1 MTNNERLL
9 TMISKLSDLINQ
21 TQSIDF
27 VLSSIVKTSKFE
39 DLARSYRLRNF
50 DFDCQEI
57 RNQSAIVKCFQDR
70 LEIYQT
76 AEDYLVRH
84 LATIWIPKVGKPSV
98 TTYSEE
104 GIIDREDFIN
114 DLRQILS

>member
-1 MTNNERLL
+1 MF
-9 TMISKLSDLINQ
+9 SKISDLINQ

-70 LEIYQT
+70 LEIYQIP
-76 AEDYLVRH
+76 AETTLFRH
-84 LATIWIPKVGKPSV
+84 IATICLPKVGKPYV
-98 TTYSEE
+98 TTYSEDDL
-104 GIIDREDFIN
+104 IDREDFIEH
-114 DLRQILS
+114 LSQILS

>member
-1 MTNNERLL
+1 MF
-9 TMISKLSDLINQ
+9 SKLSDLISHNQ
-21 TQSIDF
+21 STDQVIR
-27 VLSSIVKTSKFE
+27 SIVSTSKFE
-39 DLARSYRLRNF
+39 DLAKSYRLCNF
-50 DFDCQEI
+50 VFDRKDI
-57 RNQSAIVKCFQDR
+57 SNRTAHVKCFHDR

-114 DLRQILS
+114 DLHQILS

>member
-1 MTNNERLL
+1 MF
-9 TMISKLSDLINQ
+9 SKISDLINQ

-39 DLARSYRLRNF
+39 DLARSYRLCNF

-70 LEIYQT
+70 LEIYQIP
-76 AEDYLVRH
+76 AETTLFRH
-84 LATIWIPKVGKPSV
+84 IATICLPKVGKPYV
-98 TTYSEE
+98 TTYSEDDL
-104 GIIDREDFIN
+104 IDRENFIEH
-114 DLRQILS
+114 LRQILS

>member
-1 MTNNERLL
+1 ML
-9 TMISKLSDLINQ
+9 SKISDLINQ

-27 VLSSIVKTSKFE
+27 VISSIVKTSKFE

-70 LEIYQT
+70 LEIYQIP
-76 AEDYLVRH
+76 AETTLFRH
-84 LATIWIPKVGKPSV
+84 IATICLPKVGKPYV
-98 TTYSEE
+98 TTYSEDDL
-104 GIIDREDFIN
+104 IDREDFIEH
-114 DLRQILS
+114 LSQILS

>member
-1 MTNNERLL
+1 
-9 TMISKLSDLINQ
+9 MISKLSDLINQ

-70 LEIYQT
+70 LEIYQIP
-76 AEDYLVRH
+76 AETTRFRH
-84 LATIWIPKVGKPSV
+84 IATMCLPKVGKPYV
-98 TTYSEE
+98 TTYSEDDL
-104 GIIDREDFIN
+104 IDREDFIEH
-114 DLRQILS
+114 LRQILS